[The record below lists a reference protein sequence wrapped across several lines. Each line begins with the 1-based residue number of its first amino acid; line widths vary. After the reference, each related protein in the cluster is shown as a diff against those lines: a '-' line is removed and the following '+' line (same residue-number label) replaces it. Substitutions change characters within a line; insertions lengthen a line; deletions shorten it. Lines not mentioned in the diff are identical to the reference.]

1 MQHDFWQA
9 RWARNEIGFHQAEV
23 NPGLARHWP
32 VLGLAPDAQVLVPLC
47 GKSLDMLW
55 LAQQGY
61 RVLGIELA
69 ERAVVDFFAA
79 LGVEPQVSEE
89 GALRRYRHE
98 RLEILQGD
106 FFDTTVQ
113 QMAGC
118 TALYDRAALIA
129 LPEDMR
135 PVYVEHLQRNLPAK
149 VAGLLVTLEYLQA
162 EMDGPPFAVP
172 ADEVHRHFAAGWQ
185 VAEVERLDV
194 LAENPKFLKR
204 GVSRL
209 DEVVFQ
215 LRRG

>member
-9 RWARNEIGFHQAEV
+9 RWARNEIGFHQGQV

-32 VLGLAPDAQVLVPLC
+32 TLQLAPDTQVLVPLC

-55 LAQQGY
+55 LAEQGY
-61 RVLGIELA
+61 RVLGVELA
-69 ERAVVDFFAA
+69 ERAVVDFFAS
-79 LGVEPQVSEE
+79 LGVEPSITEE
-89 GALRRYRHE
+89 GPMRRYCHE

-106 FFDTTVQ
+106 FFDTAAEHL
-113 QMAGC
+113 AGC
-118 TALYDRAALIA
+118 AALYDRAALIA
-129 LPEDMR
+129 LPHDMR
-135 PVYVEHLQRNLPAK
+135 VAYAAHLQRTLPSTL
-149 VAGLLVTLEYLQA
+149 AGLLVTLEYPQA

-172 ADEVHRHFAAGWQ
+172 ADEVRRHFVEPWQ
-185 VAEVERLDV
+185 VDEVERLDV

-209 DEVVFQ
+209 DEVVFR